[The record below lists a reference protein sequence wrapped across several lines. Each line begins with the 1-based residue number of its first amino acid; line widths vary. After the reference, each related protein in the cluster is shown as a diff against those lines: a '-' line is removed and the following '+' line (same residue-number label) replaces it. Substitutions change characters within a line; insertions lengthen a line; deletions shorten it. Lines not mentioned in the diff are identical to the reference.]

1 MLLFLVGCSEG
12 GVFMPNVQPS
22 RDLEIVTSQA
32 GEIYVPGSSV
42 RVIISNDQPNRSLSE
57 EGFMLD
63 VRLFDASQ
71 EELSS
76 IQFTGNDLDDLPDI
90 GLPPDTLPGY
100 YEMRYRLYQ
109 NDRLIIS
116 HVQPFFVSDSDFRL
130 NGISV
135 YPSILEPDSQ
145 GIMRADIQFDAVPD
159 DQGDS
164 GLEDLYL
171 VWRLDSTIV
180 HRGLLSEGADEI
192 RIRSPEREGNYS
204 VQVDVYPAAPQDE
217 SQFSFRSLMRLDPAP
232 RVTVLKNPKP
242 RSYELQPAS
251 SYYSL
256 LRLNGNLRDIGQRME
271 SGNEQFRPETGV
283 EPQLLIHNDRLGH
296 YFSGSNQLYVD
307 DYVLPSGYLDPFTV
321 TFRGRFDIP
330 DDPETEE
337 TWLRASHSSW
347 SVALV
352 GDYEELR
359 AEIGGQNPIEFSA
372 PRHLIPDDTQVQW
385 SFSYLVEGSIAF
397 GMWTIN
403 GMLLHVDSVD
413 LPADFIPDT
422 MQSEAVVPQR
432 PVSRIGGGVQGILEE
447 FGVFYRDDEL
457 PSIDTGSFR
466 RAMELLFP
474 HTLIFADS
482 FTGSADRL
490 EDYELSDGVTT
501 GGGFLHIP
509 AGASVRLPSVF
520 FRNTDIV
527 LELLFAE
534 DPEVESSYLLLQAA
548 DAMNTVHAYE
558 IPLKQ
563 KMQLHIS
570 QEGRVFTLEQTDEQL
585 DVETEGVPVDNA
597 AAAGME
603 YVPDSLSVS
612 AVVVNNTGTDAVLR
626 MQHAL
631 ARHSSSSGIDDF
643 F

>member
-1 MLLFLVGCSEG
+1 
-12 GVFMPNVQPS
+12 MPNVQPS
-22 RDLEIVTSQA
+22 KDLEIVTSEP
-32 GEIYVPGSSV
+32 GVTYMPGSSL

-57 EGFMLD
+57 EGFLLD

-76 IQFTGNDLDDLPDI
+76 IQFAGDDLDELPDI
-90 GLPPDTLPGY
+90 GLPSDTLPGY

-109 NDRLIIS
+109 NDRLVIS
-116 HVQPFFVSDSDFRL
+116 HVQPFFVGYADFSL

-145 GIMRADIQFDAVPD
+145 GIMRVDIQFDTAVE
-159 DQGDS
+159 DQEGNRP
-164 GLEDLYL
+164 EDLYL
-171 VWRLDSTIV
+171 VWRLDSSTV
-180 HRGLLSEGADEI
+180 HQGLLSEGADEI

-204 VQVDVYPAAPQDE
+204 VQVDVYPAAPE
-217 SQFSFRSLMRLDPAP
+217 EGGQFSFRSVNRLDPAP
-232 RVTVLKNPKP
+232 RVTVLKDPKP
-242 RSYELQPAS
+242 RSYELQPTS

-256 LRLNGNLRDIGQRME
+256 LRLNGNLRDIGQRMQ
-271 SGNEQFRPETGV
+271 SGNEQFRPESGV
-283 EPQLLIHNDRLGH
+283 EPQLVIYNDRLGH
-296 YFSGSNQLYVD
+296 DFDGSDQLYTD
-307 DYVLPSGYLDPFTV
+307 DYVLPPGYVDPFTV

-330 DDPETEE
+330 DGPEAEE
-337 TWLRASHSSW
+337 TWLRASHGSW
-347 SVALV
+347 SAALT
-352 GDYEELR
+352 GDYELLR
-359 AEIGGQNPIEFSA
+359 AEIGWHNPIEFTA
-372 PRHLIPDDTQVQW
+372 PRQIIPDDTQVQW
-385 SFSYLVEGSIAF
+385 SFSYLVEGSVAF
-397 GMWTIN
+397 GMWTVN

-413 LPADFIPDT
+413 LPSGFISDSV
-422 MQSEAVVPQR
+422 QSETGVLQR
-432 PVSRIGGGVQGILEE
+432 PVSRIGGGVIGILEE
-447 FGVFYRDDEL
+447 FGVFYREDEL

-482 FTGSADRL
+482 FTGSTERL
-490 EDYELSDGVTT
+490 EDYDFSEGVTS

-520 FRNTDIV
+520 FRNADII

-534 DPEVESSYLLLQAA
+534 NPEDESSYLLLQAA

-563 KMQLHIS
+563 KMQLHVS
-570 QEGRVFTLEQTDEQL
+570 REGRVFTLEQTADSQ
-585 DVETEGVPVDNA
+585 DIETAGVAMDA
-597 AAAGME
+597 AAVAGME

-612 AVVVNNTGTDAVLR
+612 AEVVNNSGTDAVLR
-626 MQHAL
+626 MQHVL